1 MTLTS
6 LPRMAAIALLT
17 TTLLAACGGGGGGDG
32 ANPVDPAPP
41 VVPSAPTTPATPT
54 PTTPT
59 PTTPTPTTPTDTVLT
74 GTTFPLMV
82 GLNYRTA
89 TQSGVTDEN
98 GRYRYKA
105 GEQVAFWLAGAE
117 LADVPAAAEVTPL
130 SGDDLAASNML
141 RLFKALDAD
150 GDIANGLVFPAL
162 PSTGSVPVDFSVE
175 AEVADALA
183 LADPIAAL
191 PPATDPQVAGAL
203 ATARSKAAATPI
215 TWGTDFSSFLL
226 QTASACPASPL
237 LPVRGR
243 VTLQGQ
249 PNWTTGVM
257 SGEITLT
264 LGDGAVLA
272 LPFTS
277 ASGTAA
283 QGYRYKL
290 SRTTTRL
297 LASAAHG
304 PANGRVIELRTFAPG
319 LAAPCDVVVMELRD
333 QRLPNLLPVAKPG
346 VALVNGYYTYSYTG
360 SLGSYDV
367 DGRVVLTEWTASD
380 GTTGTGPTF
389 QVSHRVFSQVTVT
402 LTVTDDEGGKA
413 SRTWTLGNATKSL
426 ERVLDMLSGGYHVTR
441 DGQYSTYYKVDLSRT
456 KVIEVECDDAAKACS
471 ETIFNLS
478 DVNTQ
483 GFLDGLSLQLG
494 GFVYTDPQGK
504 SSGFSK
510 ASTLPEGYAVQTG
523 SGAGRTS
530 GQSGS
535 GVALALR
542 SAAAAANGAAP
553 SAGTG
558 DCGSTGQA
566 PTLDAIPAAC
576 YKGRLFTF
584 GWASTLPS
592 ACQAA
597 VDNDD
602 LAFYKAQRISRCFCK
617 ANDKVNGVVQPFVC
631 RVTFDAGI

>member
-1 MTLTS
+1 MTPIS
-6 LPRMAAIALLT
+6 LPRMATI
-17 TTLLAACGGGGGGDG
+17 TLLAATLLTACGGGDSGGG
-32 ANPVDPAPP
+32 ANPIDPAPP
-41 VVPSAPTTPATPT
+41 VSPAAPTAPA
-54 PTTPT
+54 
-59 PTTPTPTTPTDTVLT
+59 TPTDTVLT

-89 TQSGVTDEN
+89 TQSGVTDES

-150 GDIANGLVFPAL
+150 GDMANGLVFPAL
-162 PSTGSVPVDFSVE
+162 PSAGTVPVDFSVE

-183 LADPIAAL
+183 LVDTIAAL

-203 ATARSKAAATPI
+203 ATARSKAAAMPVTY
-215 TWGTDFSSFLL
+215 GSDFSSFLL
-226 QTASACPASPL
+226 HTVSSCPASPA

-249 PNWTTGVM
+249 PNWATGAM

-264 LGDGAVLA
+264 LGDGTVLA
-272 LPFTS
+272 TPFTS
-277 ASGTAA
+277 ASGTSA

-290 SRTTTRL
+290 SRTTARL

-319 LAAPCDVVVMELRD
+319 LAAPCDAVVMELRD

-346 VALVNGYYTYSYTG
+346 VALVNGFYTYSYTG
-360 SLGSYDV
+360 NLSSYDV
-367 DGRVVLTEWTASD
+367 DGRVVLTEWSASD
-380 GTTGTGPTF
+380 GTRGTGPTF
-389 QVSHRVFSQVTVT
+389 QVSHRVFSEVTVT
-402 LTVTDDEGGKA
+402 LTVTDDEGGKS

-426 ERVLDMLSGGYHVTR
+426 ERVLDMLSAGYHVTR

-456 KVIEVECDDAAKACS
+456 KVVEVECDDTAKACS
-471 ETIFNLS
+471 ETTFNLS

-483 GFLDGLSLQLG
+483 AFLDGMSLQLG
-494 GFVYTDPQGK
+494 GFVYTDPQGR
-504 SSGFSK
+504 STGFSK
-510 ASTLPEGYAVQTG
+510 ASTLPEGYTVRSG
-523 SGAGRTS
+523 SGAASTSRTS
-530 GQSGS
+530 GKSGS
-535 GVALALR
+535 GVGLALR
-542 SAAAAANGAAP
+542 SAGTAEANGGTGGASPGTAP
-553 SAGTG
+553 SAGTANCG
-558 DCGSTGQA
+558 DTSQA
-566 PTLDAIPAAC
+566 PTLDAIPPAC

-584 GWASTLPS
+584 GWATTM
-592 ACQAA
+592 QAA
-597 VDNDD
+597 CDAAVVNDD
-602 LAFYKAQRISRCFCK
+602 LAFYKAQKISRCYCK
-617 ANDKVNGVVQPFVC
+617 SPGKVNGVEQPFVC
-631 RVTFDAGI
+631 RVTFDVGL